1 MEDNAGNTQLA
12 QKIPKQVPKDVDPVV
27 VKDRAEM
34 SASAIKAMMILQI
47 ILSIFLNGALDDLW
61 GLFFTLQIMCY
72 MKVYD
77 IFFPTSAEG
86 YVNEFTKIIEFE
98 ILEPEAAIKVIF
110 PDFDLR
116 AYLTG

>member
-1 MEDNAGNTQLA
+1 M
-12 QKIPKQVPKDVDPVV
+12 PKDVDPVV

-47 ILSIFLNGALDDLW
+47 ILSVFLNGALDDLW

-72 MKVYD
+72 MTVYD
-77 IFFPTSAEG
+77 VFFPSSAED

-98 ILEPEAAIKVIF
+98 ILEPEAAI
-110 PDFDLR
+110 
-116 AYLTG
+116 